1 MSRWGSNDKGTWETI
16 LSGQVPLTEVV
27 VDGNGKDCDLT
38 IALADGRRLVTG
50 ANQVTV
56 TTEGTVNV
64 VVDRID
70 DNNLDI
76 HYSGPGL
83 VVRSAR
89 VRYGDLERAEEFRA
103 DLRTWLA
110 GGAGEDGL
118 RYVVDAEI
126 TVASA

>member
-1 MSRWGSNDKGTWETI
+1 MSRWGINDKGTWETI

-38 IALADGRRLVTG
+38 IALADGRRLVAG

-56 TTEGTVNV
+56 SAEGRVNV
-64 VVDRID
+64 VVDAID
-70 DNNLDI
+70 DNNLEI
-76 HYSGPGL
+76 RYSGPGL
-83 VVRSAR
+83 EIRCAR
-89 VRYGDLERAEEFRA
+89 VRYGNLERQEEFRA
-103 DLRTWLA
+103 DLRAWLS
-110 GGAGEDGL
+110 GGGGEDGL